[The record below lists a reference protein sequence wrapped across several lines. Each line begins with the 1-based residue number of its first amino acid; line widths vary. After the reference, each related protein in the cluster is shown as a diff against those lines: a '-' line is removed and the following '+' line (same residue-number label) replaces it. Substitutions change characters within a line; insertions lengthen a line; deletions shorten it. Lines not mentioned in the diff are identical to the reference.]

1 MQPKFF
7 FPLLVL
13 SILAVLGFT
22 VHRLQD
28 QNRTHELTVATGSR
42 DGEYYAFATAL
53 AEVVA
58 RHQPQIK
65 ISVLETAGAQ
75 ENLTLLDEN
84 KAHLAIVQS
93 DTPSKPTV
101 RAVAYLF
108 PELFHLIARPGSGI
122 QSMKDLRGKRVAL
135 MPEGSG
141 SFRLFWKVADHYDFT
156 AKDFT
161 PMPMQPTT
169 AYQALS
175 QGRVD
180 ALFRV
185 MALGNPNM
193 AEFLTRTQAQLIP
206 IDQRAALKLSL
217 PYLEEAVIPQG
228 TYDGIVPIPATD
240 LPTMGVRAVLI
251 SHEQVDPTVIQ
262 EITRTLFE
270 FRNEIVALYPRAATM
285 RLPDAGENLGLPL
298 HPGSAAYYNR
308 ERPSFLVEYA
318 DVMGLAFSVG
328 VLLVSGL
335 WQLRLW
341 LEKQQKNRA
350 DSYNQDLLELIQRME
365 VSQDIQELEQIRQQL
380 FEILR
385 KVVTDLDKDRIS
397 PESFQS
403 FTFPWEVAVTSLRHR
418 EMMILQGQGTVAS
431 SLPSQNN

>member
-1 MQPKFF
+1 MQPKFL
-7 FPLLVL
+7 FPFLVL
-13 SILAVLGFT
+13 SVLAALGFAG
-22 VHRLQD
+22 HWLQD
-28 QNRTHELTVATGSR
+28 QNRTHRLTVATGSR
-42 DGEYYAFATAL
+42 DGEYHAFATAL
-53 AEVVA
+53 AQVVA

-65 ISVLETAGAQ
+65 ISVLETVGAQ
-75 ENLTLLDEN
+75 KNLSLLDQ
-84 KAHLAIVQS
+84 KQAQLAIIQS
-93 DTPSKPTV
+93 DTPSRPSV

-108 PELFHLIARPGSGI
+108 PEVFHLIARPESGI

-135 MPEGSG
+135 MPKGSG
-141 SFRLFWKVADHYDFT
+141 SFRLFWEVAAHYDFT
-156 AKDFT
+156 PQDLT
-161 PMPMQPTT
+161 SMPMQPTE

-185 MALGNPNM
+185 MALGNPAM
-193 AEFLTRTQAQLIP
+193 ADFLTTTQTQLIP

-217 PYLEEAVIPQG
+217 PYLEEAQIPEG
-228 TYDGIVPIPATD
+228 TYNGVRPIPAAD
-240 LPTMGVRAVLI
+240 LSTMGVRAVLI
-251 SHEQVDPTVIQ
+251 AHEQVDPAVVQ

-270 FRNEIVALYPRAATM
+270 FRNEIVELYPRSATM

-298 HPGSAAYYNR
+298 HPGAKAYYDR

-318 DVMGLAFSVG
+318 DVLGLGFSVG

-365 VSQDIQELEQIRQQL
+365 TSQDIQELEQIRRQL
-380 FEILR
+380 FEILH

-418 EMMILQGQGTVAS
+418 EMIVLQAQGTLPS
-431 SLPSQNN
+431 SLPS

>member
-1 MQPKFF
+1 MQPKLMFSF
-7 FPLLVL
+7 LIL
-13 SILAVLGFT
+13 SVLAVLGFA

-28 QNRTHELTVATGSR
+28 QNRTHELMVATGSR
-42 DGEYYAFATAL
+42 DGEYHAFATAL
-53 AEVVA
+53 AQVVA

-75 ENLTLLDEN
+75 ENLELLDQN
-84 KAHLAIVQS
+84 KAQLAIIQS

-108 PELFHLIARPGSGI
+108 PEVFHLIARPGSGV

-141 SFRLFWKVADHYDFT
+141 SFRLFWKMAEHYDFT
-156 AKDFT
+156 SKDFT
-161 PMPMQPTT
+161 PLPMPPTQ
-169 AYQALS
+169 AYEALR
-175 QGRVD
+175 QGQVD

-185 MALGNPNM
+185 MALGNPAM
-193 AEFLTRTQAQLIP
+193 ADFLTSTKAQLLP
-206 IDQRAALKLSL
+206 MDQIAALRLSL
-217 PYLEEAVIPQG
+217 PYLEASTIPKG
-228 TYDGIVPIPATD
+228 TYDGALPIPAAD

-251 SHEQVDPTVIQ
+251 SHEQVDPAVIQ

-270 FRNEIVALYPRAATM
+270 FRNEIVELYPRSATM
-285 RLPDAGENLGLPL
+285 RLPEAGENLGLPL
-298 HPGSAAYYNR
+298 HPGAKAYYDR

-318 DVMGLAFSVG
+318 DVIGLGFSVG
-328 VLLVSGL
+328 VLVISGL

-365 VSQDIQELEQIRQQL
+365 VSQDVQELEHIRQQL

-397 PESFQS
+397 AESFQS

-418 EMMILQGQGTVAS
+418 EMMLLQSQGAMSS
-431 SLPSQNN
+431 SLPSGNN